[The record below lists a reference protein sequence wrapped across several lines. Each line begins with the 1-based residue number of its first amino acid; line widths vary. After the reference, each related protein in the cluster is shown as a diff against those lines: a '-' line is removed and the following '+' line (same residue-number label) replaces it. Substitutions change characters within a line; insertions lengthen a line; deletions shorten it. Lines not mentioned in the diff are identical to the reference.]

1 MRYLD
6 PKNDLT
12 FKRIFGEHPNLLK
25 SFLNAVMPLTEDNKI
40 ISLEY
45 LPAELV
51 PEIPIF
57 KNSIVDV
64 RCMDEK
70 GQQFIV
76 EMQMLWTDGFKSRV
90 LFNASKAYI
99 KQVGKGIQYKGL
111 QPVYSLN
118 IINENFDKK
127 SENYLH
133 QYKIIHTQESEK
145 VIEGLEFI
153 FIELPKFKS
162 KKFTDKRLQVLW
174 LRFLSEISDQ
184 QEGISS
190 DFLDVPELKE
200 ASDLILE
207 SALTK
212 GELEAYDKYWDY
224 ISTEKTMM
232 ADSFETGMEQ
242 GEERG
247 IIKGIEQGLEQ
258 GIEQGIKQGLEQG
271 IEKGIEQEKLILA
284 KNALKMGL
292 PITDISK
299 LTGLSEQDIEEL
311 H

>member
-1 MRYLD
+1 
-6 PKNDLT
+6 
-12 FKRIFGEHPNLLK
+12 
-25 SFLNAVMPLTEDNKI
+25 
-40 ISLEY
+40 
-45 LPAELV
+45 
-51 PEIPIF
+51 
-57 KNSIVDV
+57 
-64 RCMDEK
+64 
-70 GQQFIV
+70 
-76 EMQMLWTDGFKSRV
+76 MQMLWTDGFKSRV

-212 GELEAYDKYWDY
+212 GELETYDKYWDY

-247 IIKGIEQGLEQ
+247 IIKGIK
-258 GIEQGIKQGLEQG
+258 QGIKQGLKQG
-271 IEKGIEQEKLILA
+271 IEQGIEQEKLIWA
-284 KNALKMGL
+284 KHGLKMGL
-292 PITDISK
+292 PITDILK
-299 LTGLSEQDIEEL
+299 LTGLSEQDIKEL
-311 H
+311 L

>member
-12 FKRIFGEHPNLLK
+12 FKRIFGEHPHLLK

-40 ISLEY
+40 VSLEY

-76 EMQMLWTDGFKSRV
+76 EMRMLWTDGFKSRV

-133 QYKIIHTQESEK
+133 HYKIIHTLESEK

-153 FIELPKFKS
+153 FIELPKFTS

-212 GELEAYDKYWDY
+212 GELETYDKYWDY

-247 IIKGIEQGLEQ
+247 ILKGIKQGLEQ
-258 GIEQGIKQGLEQG
+258 GIEQGIKQGF
-271 IEKGIEQEKLILA
+271 EKGIEQEKLILA